1 MGLQTIINLADSLT
15 INRRKVV
22 GIQYTRNEIARI
34 SEQPTRNPWRFTVN
48 VGAMLPYENYRSL
61 LEELDYLDRSIPEEI
76 TFSNNA
82 KLSWMLAYQ
91 GVMTSGNI
99 NSVLVE
105 SFGTESSPYTSLVL
119 NTLPS
124 LSSSAILFK
133 AGDFIQI
140 ENYPYPFTAVNT
152 VTRGSGTSVTVT
164 THRGNFITDDVSLA
178 HIRVGNAVKFKVFC
192 PNMPTYTL
200 VPGGKTAL
208 IKFDSAFELYEHTGD
223 QV

>member
-1 MGLQTIINLADSLT
+1 MGLQTIINLADSIT

-22 GIQYTRNEIARI
+22 GVQYTRNEIARI

-48 VGAMLPYENYRSL
+48 VSAMLPYENYRSL

-76 TFSNNA
+76 TFSNNP

-91 GVMTSGNI
+91 GDMIQNQRDNI
-99 NSVLVE
+99 LVQ
-105 SFGTESSPYTSLVL
+105 SFNNTLLVL
-119 NTLPS
+119 NTLPD
-124 LSSSAILFK
+124 LSPGAVLFK

-140 ENYPYPFTAVNT
+140 NNYPYPFTVVNT
-152 VTRGSGTSVTVT
+152 VLRGSGTTVAVT
-164 THRGNFITDDVSLA
+164 THRGNFITDNAYLSQ
-178 HIRVGNAVKFKVFC
+178 IRVGNQVKFKVFC

-200 VPGGKTAL
+200 VPGGRTAL
-208 IKFDSAFELYEHTGD
+208 IKFDGAFELYEHTGD